1 MARENP
7 YRCTSVFKAT
17 AKASAAMAIGGVLLD
32 LDGVLYVGREPVPGA
47 TEALARLRTA
57 ALPLGF
63 VTNTTRRSR
72 RVIRADL
79 AAMGFAI
86 ADDELFTPAR
96 AAREWIGAQG
106 ASPFLLIHPGLAE
119 DFAGLPYGKDA
130 VVVGDAGDGFTY
142 AALNEAF
149 RLLIAGAPLLALA
162 TNRYFRD
169 ADGLSLDAGP
179 FVAALEHASGTR
191 ALLFGKPAPAF
202 FQAALSA
209 LGRRAEESVMIGDDV
224 EADVNGAIAAGLA
237 GILVRTGKYRP
248 GDDTRIDPRG
258 TVVDDVA
265 AAVGFVFD

>member
-1 MARENP
+1 MTA
-7 YRCTSVFKAT
+7 YRGA
-17 AKASAAMAIGGVLLD
+17 LLD

-47 TEALARLRTA
+47 AEALARLRA
-57 ALPLGF
+57 ADLPLGF

-96 AAREWIGAQG
+96 AAREWIGAH
-106 ASPFLLIHPGLAE
+106 AVSPYLLIHPGLVE
-119 DFAGLPYGKDA
+119 DFAGLPQDGKDA
-130 VVVGDAGDGFTY
+130 VVIGDAGDGFTY
-142 AALNEAF
+142 AALNRAF

-202 FQAALSA
+202 FRAALSG
-209 LGRRAEESVMIGDDV
+209 LGCCAEESVMIGDDV

-237 GILVRTGKYRP
+237 GILVRTGKHRP
-248 GDDTRIDPRG
+248 EDDMRIDPRG

-265 AAVGFVFD
+265 AAVSLVLDQAAQRLR

>member
-1 MARENP
+1 MTA
-7 YRCTSVFKAT
+7 YR
-17 AKASAAMAIGGVLLD
+17 GVLLD
-32 LDGVLYVGREPVPGA
+32 LDGVLYVGREPLPGA
-47 TEALARLRTA
+47 AEALAQLRA
-57 ALPLGF
+57 AGLPLGF

-79 AAMGFAI
+79 AAMGLAI
-86 ADDELFTPAR
+86 ADGELFTPAR
-96 AAREWIGAQG
+96 AAREWITAR
-106 ASPFLLIHPGLAE
+106 AAAPYLLIHPGLAE
-119 DFAGLPYGKDA
+119 DFADQPNGEDV

-142 AALNEAF
+142 AALNQAF

-191 ALLFGKPAPAF
+191 ALLFGKPALEF
-202 FQAALSA
+202 FQAALA
-209 LGRRAEESVMIGDDV
+209 GLGCRADESVMIGDDV
-224 EADVNGAIAAGLA
+224 EADVKGSIAAGLA

-248 GDDTRIDPRG
+248 EDDKRIDPRG

-265 AAVGFVFD
+265 AAVGLVLDQAGQRLR